1 MKNIT
6 KTTLFASLIA
16 VTILS
21 FTAINFADA
30 DQINEKDLVEDKIKD
45 KMQQLAYKDQEEKDI
60 DIKYTAE
67 EYGIPYNLVFEDNG
81 KLIVG
86 IDAEKTL
93 EFQERYSKEDVKID
107 LDTDVDLDVK
117 YYVFENESNVRG
129 GDALTYG
136 SDAAT
141 ITVVKNNKI
150 VTTGHAFSK
159 NNIVNAGLVGG
170 TACQEVKIT
179 KDNNYDG
186 AYADASYGI
195 DTYNSA
201 CDNNYVNNSLHY
213 NSRWNCTFS

>member
-16 VTILS
+16 VMILS

-60 DIKYTAE
+60 DIKYSAE

-93 EFQERYSKEDVKID
+93 EFQERYSKEDVKTD

-117 YYVFENESNVRG
+117 YVSVHVVGENFR
-129 GDALTYG
+129 
-136 SDAAT
+136 
-141 ITVVKNNKI
+141 I
-150 VTTGHAFSK
+150 
-159 NNIVNAGLVGG
+159 
-170 TACQEVKIT
+170 
-179 KDNNYDG
+179 
-186 AYADASYGI
+186 
-195 DTYNSA
+195 
-201 CDNNYVNNSLHY
+201 
-213 NSRWNCTFS
+213 